1 MTTEQATAPIAVDT
15 AGYRKAMRKGLM
27 GAFWL
32 ALLSLIEFIIAVAGE
47 GESWTLWALLPFV
60 LAKGWI
66 ILDVFMHIRALWS
79 EDH

>member
-1 MTTEQATAPIAVDT
+1 MTTENATTPVTVDR
-15 AGYRKAMRKGLM
+15 AAYRKAMRKGLW

-32 ALLSLIEFIIAVAGE
+32 AALSVVEFFIAIVDE
-47 GESWTLWALLPFV
+47 GESWVLWALLPFV

-66 ILDVFMHIRALWS
+66 ILDVFMHIRALWR